1 MSLRNLEG
9 AVSRFVPQSL
19 SCLIYESSG
28 CQQTRYSQKP
38 DKLPKLSSDRLDT
51 QQISVTWSL
60 QIYR

>member
-1 MSLRNLEG
+1 MSLRNVEG
-9 AVSRFVPQSL
+9 AVSRVVPQSL

-51 QQISVTWSL
+51 QQISV
-60 QIYR
+60 